1 MLLDRYGAA
10 ELDAAITEALER
22 GVPHPN
28 AVRLALERRREQ
40 RNEAPPIAVELP
52 DHIKTR
58 DAAVKPHR
66 LETYDQLKD
75 QTNNDQTNKDDTD
88 E

>member
-1 MLLDRYGAA
+1 MVPPNSTPASQKRSSAA
-10 ELDAAITEALER
+10 CRAPTPYAWLSNAAASSET
-22 GVPHPN
+22 
-28 AVRLALERRREQ
+28 RRR
-40 RNEAPPIAVELP
+40 PVAVELP
-52 DHIKTR
+52 DHIKVR
-58 DAAVKPHR
+58 DAAVRPHR